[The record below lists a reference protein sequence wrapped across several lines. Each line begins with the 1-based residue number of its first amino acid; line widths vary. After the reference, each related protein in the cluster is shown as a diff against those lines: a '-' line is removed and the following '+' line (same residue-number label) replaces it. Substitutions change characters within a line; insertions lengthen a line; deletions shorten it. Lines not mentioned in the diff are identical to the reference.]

1 MNDATIQHTY
11 SRFNRDFFHDFWQLN
26 KPFWQSSEK
35 KIAYA
40 LLIINLIC
48 AFGRVYASV
57 ALNDI
62 SRVMFDALGAYDK
75 PLLIQ
80 ASIKFLFLAAL
91 VFFAAGYSSYFLGIL
106 SIRWQRWLTE
116 NTLKNW
122 LGHHVHYKMN
132 CLNKK
137 IDNPDQRISEDLA
150 AFPALTLK
158 IFFLFL
164 QSISSYIS
172 FGIILWGFSNN
183 FPIIIQGF
191 KLPGFLFFAASL
203 YGILGLW
210 IIGLIGKRLSSLEYL
225 SQSFNADFRA
235 RMLRVREY
243 SEQIAL
249 YRGEA
254 CELSK
259 LELLFSRIYEN
270 FIRSNNLKR
279 DLTFF
284 TIGFDILTQIVGIF
298 LAMPLF
304 LAKKIQL
311 GGMMQ
316 ISGAFSRV
324 VEAFSNIVMAFSFL
338 AEWKAVVYRLTE
350 FKQAINDAKNT
361 KQNFVENLQISD
373 AKIALNQVSIHHP
386 DGKLMHHYEHL
397 EFIAPRRYLISGPT
411 GVGKS
416 TLFRSISGFWPY
428 VSGQLSKPKSD
439 LIFLLPQRCYIPKT
453 TLRDIL
459 CYPGNIH
466 VSDSILQNLM
476 HTCGLGRFVHL
487 LDEEKPWADI
497 LSLGQQQLVGFIRL
511 FLRNPHLILLD
522 ESSSAL
528 DEAHESKMYGMLNE
542 LFPDAC
548 IISIG
553 HRSSLKNYHQ
563 YLINLNPEG
572 GYHLQ
577 SLQGVTT

>member
-1 MNDATIQHTY
+1 MSDSKIQHTY
-11 SRFNRDFFHDFWQLN
+11 PKFNRSFFHDFWQLN
-26 KPFWQSSEK
+26 KPYWQSNEK
-35 KIAYA
+35 KFAY
-40 LLIINLIC
+40 LLLFVNFIC

-57 ALNDI
+57 ALNNV
-62 SRVMFDALGAYDK
+62 SRIMFDALGAYNT

-80 ASIKFLFLAAL
+80 ASLKFLALAAL

-122 LGHHVHYKMN
+122 LSHHVHYKMN
-132 CLNKK
+132 WLDTK

-150 AFPALTLK
+150 SFPALSLK
-158 IFFLFL
+158 ILFLFL

-183 FPIIIQGF
+183 FPIIIMGT
-191 KLPGFLFFAASL
+191 KIPGFLFFAASL
-203 YGILGLW
+203 YGFFGLW
-210 IIGLIGKRLSSLEYL
+210 MIGIIGKRLSMLEYL

-249 YRGEA
+249 YSGEKN
-254 CELSK
+254 ELNTLEK
-259 LELLFSRIYEN
+259 LFARIYNN
-270 FIRSNNLKR
+270 FITANNLRR
-279 DLTFF
+279 DMVFF

-324 VEAFSNIVMAFSFL
+324 VEAFSNIVVAFSLL

-350 FKQAINDAKNT
+350 FNHAINKAALAK
-361 KQNFVENLQISD
+361 QEFVEHLETKD
-373 AKIALNQVSIHHP
+373 TKIILNELSIHHP
-386 DGKLMHHYEHL
+386 DGKLMHHYDRL
-397 EFIAPRRYLISGPT
+397 EFTSPGRYLISGPT

-416 TLFRSISGFWPY
+416 TLLRAISGFWPY
-428 VSGQLSKPKSD
+428 VSGQLTKPRSE
-439 LIFLLPQRCYIPKT
+439 LIFLIPQRCYIPKSS
-453 TLRDIL
+453 LRDVL
-459 CYPGNIH
+459 CYPGDIN
-466 VSDSILQNLM
+466 VDDVILTNLM
-476 HTCGLGRFVHL
+476 QTCGLARFVTS
-487 LDEEKPWADI
+487 LDEEKAWAEI

-511 FLRNPHLILLD
+511 FLRNPNLILLD
-522 ESSSAL
+522 EASSAL
-528 DEAHESKMYGMLNE
+528 DEAHESKMYRMVNE

-553 HRSSLKNYHQ
+553 HRSSLKTYHHH
-563 YLINLNPEG
+563 LVNLNAEG

-577 SLQGVTT
+577 SLIGVMT

>member
-1 MNDATIQHTY
+1 MNDSTIHHTY
-11 SRFNRDFFHDFWQLN
+11 PRFNRIFLRDFWQLN
-26 KPFWQSSEK
+26 KPYWQSSEK
-35 KIAYA
+35 KIAY
-40 LLIINLIC
+40 LLLLVNLVC

-57 ALNDI
+57 ALNSI
-62 SRVMFDALGAYDK
+62 TRVMYDALGAYNT

-80 ASIKFLFLAAL
+80 ASIKFLGLAAL
-91 VFFAAGYSSYFLGIL
+91 VFFAAGYSAYFLGIL

-122 LGHHVHYKMN
+122 LGHHVHYKMQW
-132 CLNKK
+132 LDQK

-150 AFPALTLK
+150 IFPALTLK
-158 IFFLFL
+158 ILFLFL
-164 QSISSYIS
+164 QSFSSYIS

-183 FPIIIQGF
+183 FPIIIMGYNI
-191 KLPGFLFFAASL
+191 PGFLFFAASL
-203 YGILGLW
+203 YGLLGLW
-210 IIGLIGKRLSSLEYL
+210 MIGFIGKRLSILEYL
-225 SQSFNADFRA
+225 NQSFNADFRA
-235 RMLRVREY
+235 RMLRIREF

-254 CELSK
+254 SELHK
-259 LELLFSRIYEN
+259 LETLFVRIYNN
-270 FIRSNNLKR
+270 FMQTNNLKR

-324 VEAFSNIVMAFSFL
+324 VEAFSNIVIAFSYL

-350 FKQAINDAKNT
+350 FKQAMLHAELAK
-361 KQNFVENLQISD
+361 QDFVLHLEAPE
-373 AKIALNQVSIHHP
+373 AKITLNQFSIHLP
-386 DGKLMHHYEHL
+386 DGRLMHYYEHL
-397 EFIAPRRYLISGPT
+397 AFMAPGRYLISGPT

-416 TLFRSISGFWPY
+416 TLLRSISGFWPY
-428 VSGQLSKPKSD
+428 VSGEITKPPSE

-453 TLRDIL
+453 TLRDVL
-459 CYPGNIH
+459 CYPGQIS
-466 VSDSILQNLM
+466 VDDLILENLM
-476 HTCGLGRFVHL
+476 QSCGLGRFVKL
-487 LDEEKPWADI
+487 LDEEKSWADI
-497 LSLGQQQLVGFIRL
+497 LSLGQQQLVGFVRL
-511 FLRNPHLILLD
+511 FLRNPNVILLD
-522 ESSSAL
+522 EASSAL
-528 DEAHESKMYGMLNE
+528 DEAHESKMYSMVNT

-553 HRSSLKNYHQ
+553 HRSSLKKCHNYW
-563 YLINLNPEG
+563 INLNSEG
-572 GYHLQ
+572 GYQLQ